1 MHNKALSVVAN
12 ARLQSRLFDRGDL
25 RLRHS
30 PTPSGL
36 AEIVGDN
43 LPILDPVSITPVG
56 VNCRFKFEKGS
67 QVLLSTYNKA
77 SCIAALWIFRRRAVY
92 LAAML
97 RSKFGVQR

>member
-1 MHNKALSVVAN
+1 
-12 ARLQSRLFDRGDL
+12 
-25 RLRHS
+25 
-30 PTPSGL
+30 
-36 AEIVGDN
+36 
-43 LPILDPVSITPVG
+43 